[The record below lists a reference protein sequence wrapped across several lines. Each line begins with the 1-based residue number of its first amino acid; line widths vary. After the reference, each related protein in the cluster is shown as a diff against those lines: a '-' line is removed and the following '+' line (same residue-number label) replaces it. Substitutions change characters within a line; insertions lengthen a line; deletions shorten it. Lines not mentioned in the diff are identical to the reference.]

1 MAQEP
6 EEKMDE
12 VKGEVYEPAPRGAA
26 RVEGVDLAAIDARLK
41 ECAEF
46 FMKHCDEADY
56 RNLDWYQW
64 RMQLRFAAGDDVYE
78 VVDDAFMAARCLHE
92 RHAMHLELKPPE
104 MFMTRRIMP
113 VELGIISGMPM
124 LTLEFSATYGLPL
137 MMVLGGTAPEDL
149 MSEANLMTS
158 YFRRGFCAD
167 FAELT
172 GLSAVIYAGVIAAI
186 GRGFDDEATLGINTY
201 AKARDSLRGMPPASL
216 LPKIKRYDALI
227 TALACLCAGNIE
239 MIGDVLAP
247 EAEAFEA
254 EQRRRGGEAYL
265 SPSKMPVPKY
275 FDTAI
280 LTILALIVLRGETI
294 VLPETGA
301 IAAYRDFVR
310 GLTEIPERR
319 IEVPG
324 LDEESRR
331 ILQEAGIDPDNIGG
345 NEADKSFRD
354 AKEESEARAAAIFEE
369 KQRLAQEA
377 VREKIA
383 RGIAE
388 EEKHTSV
395 APQIVE
401 QESLRLSDEDES
413 GEARSRRYDNF
424 FDSGDDNEAQRRFN
438 EESEAPSDAEQKSYA
453 NFFDSGDDDRPASD
467 DAGDDAGDDTRKGQA
482 PGKDFSQFFSGGD
495 DDVER
500 IQAVNAKED
509 AIEGAMGATKDFS
522 AFFAQDDKTDESI
535 RAHVDE
541 ETAATRETGKS
552 YASFFDNLDEAAIPK
567 FDDGSD
573 DMADDARATT
583 SYSADF
589 FSDDKVPLS
598 GLKMTL
604 DPEPEPEPKVVESKP
619 EPPREAYV
627 PTIEDNSPRRDFT
640 QLFDESVPAPTIGLK
655 MSEDA
660 EENAKCYEK
669 AVEHDKSNEAFS
681 DGAEAYDDNGDEG
694 KGRDFTQLF
703 NESVPA
709 PTIGLKMSEDAE
721 ENAKCYEKA
730 VEHDKS
736 NKAFSDG
743 AEAYDASGDEGKVRD
758 FKRFFDDEAPAGLP
772 TIDDATRDRDDQI
785 RELEREQREKAQ
797 RAIEEREKRA
807 LKLKL
812 DGTEEPELKKPE
824 SYQQRMERLIAE
836 KHQAAKEQALRE
848 REEAMRELEAW
859 KQSEPKAIVV
869 EKLQLTPD
877 APRDP
882 DEVVKKVDPED
893 LVIKGFAYDDLDM
906 IHANTAQKDDVEE
919 DFDLYA
925 AMARKENEQNSDD
938 KDKSEDN
945 SR

>member
-1 MAQEP
+1 MAQKP

-26 RVEGVDLAAIDARLK
+26 RVAGVDLAAIDARLK

-46 FMKHCDEADY
+46 FTKHCDEADY

-254 EQRRRGGEAYL
+254 DQRRRGGEAYL

-413 GEARSRRYDNF
+413 GEARSRRYDTF

-467 DAGDDAGDDTRKGQA
+467 DASDDAGDDARNGQS

-509 AIEGAMGATKDFS
+509 AIEGAVGATKDFS

-604 DPEPEPEPKVVESKP
+604 DPEPEPEPKVADAKP
-619 EPPREAYV
+619 EQLREAYV

-681 DGAEAYDDNGDEG
+681 DGAEAYDADGDAG
-694 KGRDFTQLF
+694 KG
-703 NESVPA
+703 
-709 PTIGLKMSEDAE
+709 
-721 ENAKCYEKA
+721 
-730 VEHDKS
+730 
-736 NKAFSDG
+736 
-743 AEAYDASGDEGKVRD
+743 RD
-758 FKRFFDDEAPAGLP
+758 FKRFFDDEAPAGMP

-859 KQSEPKAIVV
+859 KQSEPKAIVI

-925 AMARKENEQNSDD
+925 AMARKESEQNSDN

-945 SR
+945 SQ

>member
-1 MAQEP
+1 MAQKP

-26 RVEGVDLAAIDARLK
+26 RVAGVDLAAIDARLK

-46 FMKHCDEADY
+46 FTKHCDEADY

-92 RHAMHLELKPPE
+92 GHAMHLELKPPE

-254 EQRRRGGEAYL
+254 DQRRRGGEAYL

-413 GEARSRRYDNF
+413 GEARSRRYDDF

-467 DAGDDAGDDTRKGQA
+467 DAGDDAGDDARNGQS

-509 AIEGAMGATKDFS
+509 AIEGAVGATKDFS

-604 DPEPEPEPKVVESKP
+604 DPEPEPEPKVADAKP

-681 DGAEAYDDNGDEG
+681 DGAEAYDADGDAG
-694 KGRDFTQLF
+694 KG
-703 NESVPA
+703 
-709 PTIGLKMSEDAE
+709 
-721 ENAKCYEKA
+721 
-730 VEHDKS
+730 
-736 NKAFSDG
+736 
-743 AEAYDASGDEGKVRD
+743 RD
-758 FKRFFDDEAPAGLP
+758 FKRFFDDEAPAGMP

-859 KQSEPKAIVV
+859 KQSEPKAIVI

-925 AMARKENEQNSDD
+925 AMARKESEQNSDN

-945 SR
+945 SQ

>member
-1 MAQEP
+1 MAQKP

-26 RVEGVDLAAIDARLK
+26 RVAGVDLAAIDARLK

-46 FMKHCDEADY
+46 FTKHCDEADY

-254 EQRRRGGEAYL
+254 DQRRRGGEAYL

-467 DAGDDAGDDTRKGQA
+467 DAGDDARNGQS

-509 AIEGAMGATKDFS
+509 AIESAVGATKDFS

-604 DPEPEPEPKVVESKP
+604 DPEPEPEPKVADAKP

-681 DGAEAYDDNGDEG
+681 DGAEAYDADGDAG
-694 KGRDFTQLF
+694 KG
-703 NESVPA
+703 
-709 PTIGLKMSEDAE
+709 
-721 ENAKCYEKA
+721 
-730 VEHDKS
+730 
-736 NKAFSDG
+736 
-743 AEAYDASGDEGKVRD
+743 RD
-758 FKRFFDDEAPAGLP
+758 FKRFFDDEAPAGMP

-859 KQSEPKAIVV
+859 KQSEPKAIVI

-925 AMARKENEQNSDD
+925 AMARKESEQNSDN

-945 SR
+945 SQ

>member
-1 MAQEP
+1 MAQKP

-26 RVEGVDLAAIDARLK
+26 RVAGVDLAAIDARLK

-46 FMKHCDEADY
+46 FTKHCDEADY

-254 EQRRRGGEAYL
+254 DQRRRGGEAYL

-413 GEARSRRYDNF
+413 GESRSRRYDNF

-467 DAGDDAGDDTRKGQA
+467 DARNGQS

-509 AIEGAMGATKDFS
+509 AIEGAVGATKDFS

-604 DPEPEPEPKVVESKP
+604 DPEPEPEPKVADAKP

-660 EENAKCYEK
+660 DENAKCYEK

-681 DGAEAYDDNGDEG
+681 DGAEAYDADGDAG
-694 KGRDFTQLF
+694 KG
-703 NESVPA
+703 
-709 PTIGLKMSEDAE
+709 
-721 ENAKCYEKA
+721 
-730 VEHDKS
+730 
-736 NKAFSDG
+736 
-743 AEAYDASGDEGKVRD
+743 RD
-758 FKRFFDDEAPAGLP
+758 FKRFFDDEAPAGMP

-859 KQSEPKAIVV
+859 KQSEPKAIVI

-906 IHANTAQKDDVEE
+906 IHSNTAQKDDVEE

-925 AMARKENEQNSDD
+925 AMARKESEQNSDN

-945 SR
+945 SQ

>member
-1 MAQEP
+1 MAQKP

-26 RVEGVDLAAIDARLK
+26 RVAGVDLAAIDARLK

-46 FMKHCDEADY
+46 FTKHCDEADY

-254 EQRRRGGEAYL
+254 DQRRRGGEAYL

-413 GEARSRRYDNF
+413 GESRSRRYDNF

-453 NFFDSGDDDRPASD
+453 NFFDSGDDDRPAGD
-467 DAGDDAGDDTRKGQA
+467 DAGDDARNGQS

-509 AIEGAMGATKDFS
+509 AIEGAVGATKDFS

-604 DPEPEPEPKVVESKP
+604 DPEPEPEPKVADAKP

-681 DGAEAYDDNGDEG
+681 DGAEAYDADGDAG
-694 KGRDFTQLF
+694 KG
-703 NESVPA
+703 
-709 PTIGLKMSEDAE
+709 
-721 ENAKCYEKA
+721 
-730 VEHDKS
+730 
-736 NKAFSDG
+736 
-743 AEAYDASGDEGKVRD
+743 RD
-758 FKRFFDDEAPAGLP
+758 FKRFFDDEAPAGMP

-859 KQSEPKAIVV
+859 KQSEPKAIVI

-925 AMARKENEQNSDD
+925 AMARKESEQNSDN

-945 SR
+945 SQ

>member
-1 MAQEP
+1 MAQKP

-26 RVEGVDLAAIDARLK
+26 RVAGVDLAAIDARLK

-46 FMKHCDEADY
+46 FTKHCDEADY

-254 EQRRRGGEAYL
+254 DQRRRGGEAYL

-310 GLTEIPERR
+310 GMTEIPERR

-467 DAGDDAGDDTRKGQA
+467 DAGDDARNGQS

-509 AIEGAMGATKDFS
+509 AIEGAVGATKDFS

-604 DPEPEPEPKVVESKP
+604 DPEPEPEPKVADAKP
-619 EPPREAYV
+619 EQLREAYV

-681 DGAEAYDDNGDEG
+681 DGAEAYDADGDAG
-694 KGRDFTQLF
+694 KG
-703 NESVPA
+703 
-709 PTIGLKMSEDAE
+709 
-721 ENAKCYEKA
+721 
-730 VEHDKS
+730 
-736 NKAFSDG
+736 
-743 AEAYDASGDEGKVRD
+743 RD
-758 FKRFFDDEAPAGLP
+758 FKRFFDDEAPAGMP

-859 KQSEPKAIVV
+859 KQSEPKAIVI

-925 AMARKENEQNSDD
+925 AMARKESEQNSDN

-945 SR
+945 SQ

>member
-46 FMKHCDEADY
+46 FTKHCDEADY

-254 EQRRRGGEAYL
+254 DQRRRGGEAYL

-354 AKEESEARAAAIFEE
+354 AKEESESRAAAIFEE

-401 QESLRLSDEDES
+401 QESLRLNDEDES

-438 EESEAPSDAEQKSYA
+438 EESETPSDAEQKSYA

-467 DAGDDAGDDTRKGQA
+467 DAGDDARNASA

-640 QLFDESVPAPTIGLK
+640 QLFD
-655 MSEDA
+655 
-660 EENAKCYEK
+660 
-669 AVEHDKSNEAFS
+669 
-681 DGAEAYDDNGDEG
+681 
-694 KGRDFTQLF
+694 
-703 NESVPA
+703 ESVPA

>member
-1 MAQEP
+1 MAQKP

-26 RVEGVDLAAIDARLK
+26 RVAGVDLAAIDARLK

-46 FMKHCDEADY
+46 FTKHCDEADY

-254 EQRRRGGEAYL
+254 DQRRRGGEAYL

-467 DAGDDAGDDTRKGQA
+467 DAGDDAGDDARNGQS

-509 AIEGAMGATKDFS
+509 AIEGAAGATKDFS

-604 DPEPEPEPKVVESKP
+604 DPEPEPEPKVADSKP

-681 DGAEAYDDNGDEG
+681 DGAEAYDADGDAG
-694 KGRDFTQLF
+694 KG
-703 NESVPA
+703 
-709 PTIGLKMSEDAE
+709 
-721 ENAKCYEKA
+721 
-730 VEHDKS
+730 
-736 NKAFSDG
+736 
-743 AEAYDASGDEGKVRD
+743 RD
-758 FKRFFDDEAPAGLP
+758 FKRFFDDEAPAGMP

-859 KQSEPKAIVV
+859 KQSEPKAIVI

-925 AMARKENEQNSDD
+925 AMARKESEQNSDN

-945 SR
+945 SQ

>member
-1 MAQEP
+1 MAQKP

-26 RVEGVDLAAIDARLK
+26 RVAGVDLAAIDARLK

-46 FMKHCDEADY
+46 FTKHCDEADY

-254 EQRRRGGEAYL
+254 DQRRRGGEAYL

-467 DAGDDAGDDTRKGQA
+467 GAGDDAGDDARNGQS

-509 AIEGAMGATKDFS
+509 AIEGAVGATKDFS

-604 DPEPEPEPKVVESKP
+604 DPEPEPEPKVADAKP

-681 DGAEAYDDNGDEG
+681 DGAEAYDADGDAG
-694 KGRDFTQLF
+694 KG
-703 NESVPA
+703 
-709 PTIGLKMSEDAE
+709 
-721 ENAKCYEKA
+721 
-730 VEHDKS
+730 
-736 NKAFSDG
+736 
-743 AEAYDASGDEGKVRD
+743 RD
-758 FKRFFDDEAPAGLP
+758 FKRFFDDEAPAGMP

-859 KQSEPKAIVV
+859 KQSEPKAIVI

-925 AMARKENEQNSDD
+925 AMARKESEQNSDN

-945 SR
+945 SQ

>member
-26 RVEGVDLAAIDARLK
+26 RVAGVDLAAIDARLK

-46 FMKHCDEADY
+46 FTKHCDEADY

-301 IAAYRDFVR
+301 MAAYRDFVR

-383 RGIAE
+383 RGIAK

-401 QESLRLSDEDES
+401 QESLRLNDEDGS

-467 DAGDDAGDDTRKGQA
+467 DAGDDADDDARKGQA
-482 PGKDFSQFFSGGD
+482 PGKDFSQFFSAGD

-509 AIEGAMGATKDFS
+509 AIEGAVGATKDFS

-604 DPEPEPEPKVVESKP
+604 DPEPEPEPKVAEAKP

-681 DGAEAYDDNGDEG
+681 DGAEAYDDSGDEG

-703 NESVPA
+703 DESVPA

-736 NKAFSDG
+736 NEAFSDD
-743 AEAYDASGDEGKVRD
+743 AEAYDASGDAGKGRD

-925 AMARKENEQNSDD
+925 AMARKENEQNSDN

-945 SR
+945 SQ

>member
-1 MAQEP
+1 MAQKP

-26 RVEGVDLAAIDARLK
+26 RVAGVDLAAIDARLK

-46 FMKHCDEADY
+46 FTKHCDEADY

-254 EQRRRGGEAYL
+254 DQRRRGGEAYL

-413 GEARSRRYDNF
+413 GEARLRRYDNF

-467 DAGDDAGDDTRKGQA
+467 DAGDDARNGQS

-509 AIEGAMGATKDFS
+509 AIEGAVGATKDFS

-604 DPEPEPEPKVVESKP
+604 DPEPEPEPKVADAKP

-681 DGAEAYDDNGDEG
+681 DGAEAYDADGDAG
-694 KGRDFTQLF
+694 KG
-703 NESVPA
+703 
-709 PTIGLKMSEDAE
+709 
-721 ENAKCYEKA
+721 
-730 VEHDKS
+730 
-736 NKAFSDG
+736 
-743 AEAYDASGDEGKVRD
+743 RD
-758 FKRFFDDEAPAGLP
+758 FKRFFDDEAPAGMP

-859 KQSEPKAIVV
+859 KQSEPKAIVI

-925 AMARKENEQNSDD
+925 AMARKESEQNSDN
-938 KDKSEDN
+938 KDNSEDN
-945 SR
+945 SQ

>member
-1 MAQEP
+1 MAQKP

-26 RVEGVDLAAIDARLK
+26 RVAGVDLAAIDARLK

-46 FMKHCDEADY
+46 FTKHCDEADY

-254 EQRRRGGEAYL
+254 DQRRRGGEAYL

-453 NFFDSGDDDRPASD
+453 NFFNSGDDDRPASD
-467 DAGDDAGDDTRKGQA
+467 DAGDDAGDDARNGQS

-509 AIEGAMGATKDFS
+509 AIEGAVGATKDFS

-604 DPEPEPEPKVVESKP
+604 DPEPEPEPKVADAKP

-681 DGAEAYDDNGDEG
+681 DGAEAYDADGDAG
-694 KGRDFTQLF
+694 KG
-703 NESVPA
+703 
-709 PTIGLKMSEDAE
+709 
-721 ENAKCYEKA
+721 
-730 VEHDKS
+730 
-736 NKAFSDG
+736 
-743 AEAYDASGDEGKVRD
+743 RD
-758 FKRFFDDEAPAGLP
+758 FKRFFDDEAPAGMP

-859 KQSEPKAIVV
+859 KQSEPKAIVI

-925 AMARKENEQNSDD
+925 AMARKESEQNSDN

-945 SR
+945 SQ

>member
-1 MAQEP
+1 MAQKP

-26 RVEGVDLAAIDARLK
+26 RVAGVDLAAIDARLK

-46 FMKHCDEADY
+46 FTKHCDEADY

-227 TALACLCAGNIE
+227 TALACLCADNIE

-254 EQRRRGGEAYL
+254 DQRRRGGEAYL

-413 GEARSRRYDNF
+413 GEARLRRYDNF

-467 DAGDDAGDDTRKGQA
+467 DAGDDARNGQS

-509 AIEGAMGATKDFS
+509 AIEGAVGATKDFS

-535 RAHVDE
+535 RAHIDE

-604 DPEPEPEPKVVESKP
+604 DPEPEPEPKVADAKP

-681 DGAEAYDDNGDEG
+681 DGAEAYDADGDAG
-694 KGRDFTQLF
+694 KG
-703 NESVPA
+703 
-709 PTIGLKMSEDAE
+709 
-721 ENAKCYEKA
+721 
-730 VEHDKS
+730 
-736 NKAFSDG
+736 
-743 AEAYDASGDEGKVRD
+743 RD
-758 FKRFFDDEAPAGLP
+758 FKRFFDDEAPAGMP

-859 KQSEPKAIVV
+859 KQSEPKAIVI

-906 IHANTAQKDDVEE
+906 IHANTAQKDDIEE

-925 AMARKENEQNSDD
+925 AMARKESEQNSDN
-938 KDKSEDN
+938 KDKPEDN
-945 SR
+945 SQ

>member
-1 MAQEP
+1 MAQKP

-26 RVEGVDLAAIDARLK
+26 RVAGVDLAAIDARLK

-46 FMKHCDEADY
+46 FTKHCDEADY

-254 EQRRRGGEAYL
+254 DQRRRGGEAYL

-413 GEARSRRYDNF
+413 GESRSRRYDNF

-467 DAGDDAGDDTRKGQA
+467 DARNGQS

-509 AIEGAMGATKDFS
+509 AIEGAVGATKDFS

-604 DPEPEPEPKVVESKP
+604 DPEPEPEPKVADAKP

-669 AVEHDKSNEAFS
+669 AAEHDKSNEAFS
-681 DGAEAYDDNGDEG
+681 DGAEAYDADGDAG
-694 KGRDFTQLF
+694 KG
-703 NESVPA
+703 
-709 PTIGLKMSEDAE
+709 
-721 ENAKCYEKA
+721 
-730 VEHDKS
+730 
-736 NKAFSDG
+736 
-743 AEAYDASGDEGKVRD
+743 RD
-758 FKRFFDDEAPAGLP
+758 FKRFFDDEAPAGMP

-859 KQSEPKAIVV
+859 KQSEPKAIVI

-906 IHANTAQKDDVEE
+906 IHSNTAQKDDVEE

-925 AMARKENEQNSDD
+925 AMARKESEQNSDN

-945 SR
+945 SQ

>member
-1 MAQEP
+1 MAQKP

-26 RVEGVDLAAIDARLK
+26 RVAGVDLAAIDARLK

-46 FMKHCDEADY
+46 FTKHCDEADY

-254 EQRRRGGEAYL
+254 DQRRRGGEAYL

-413 GEARSRRYDNF
+413 GESRSRRYDNF

-467 DAGDDAGDDTRKGQA
+467 DAGDDARNGQS

-509 AIEGAMGATKDFS
+509 AIEGAVGATKDFS

-604 DPEPEPEPKVVESKP
+604 DPEPEPEPKVADAKP

-681 DGAEAYDDNGDEG
+681 DGAEAYDADGDAG
-694 KGRDFTQLF
+694 KG
-703 NESVPA
+703 
-709 PTIGLKMSEDAE
+709 
-721 ENAKCYEKA
+721 
-730 VEHDKS
+730 
-736 NKAFSDG
+736 
-743 AEAYDASGDEGKVRD
+743 RD
-758 FKRFFDDEAPAGLP
+758 FKRFFDDEAPAGMP

-859 KQSEPKAIVV
+859 KQSEPKAIVI

-925 AMARKENEQNSDD
+925 AMARKESEQNSDN

-945 SR
+945 SQ

>member
-1 MAQEP
+1 MAQKP

-26 RVEGVDLAAIDARLK
+26 RVAGVDLAAIDARLK

-46 FMKHCDEADY
+46 FTKHCDEADY

-254 EQRRRGGEAYL
+254 DQRRRGGEAYL

-413 GEARSRRYDNF
+413 GESRSRRYDNF

-467 DAGDDAGDDTRKGQA
+467 DAGDDAGDDARNGQS

-509 AIEGAMGATKDFS
+509 AIEGAVGATKDFS

-604 DPEPEPEPKVVESKP
+604 DPEPEPEPKVADAKP

-681 DGAEAYDDNGDEG
+681 DGAEAYDADGDAGEG
-694 KGRDFTQLF
+694 
-703 NESVPA
+703 
-709 PTIGLKMSEDAE
+709 
-721 ENAKCYEKA
+721 
-730 VEHDKS
+730 
-736 NKAFSDG
+736 
-743 AEAYDASGDEGKVRD
+743 RD
-758 FKRFFDDEAPAGLP
+758 FKRFFDDEAPAGMP

-859 KQSEPKAIVV
+859 KQSEPKAIVI

-925 AMARKENEQNSDD
+925 AMARKESEQNSDN

-945 SR
+945 SQ

>member
-1 MAQEP
+1 MAQKP

-26 RVEGVDLAAIDARLK
+26 RVAGVDLAAIDARLK

-46 FMKHCDEADY
+46 FTKHCDEADY

-254 EQRRRGGEAYL
+254 DQRRRGGEAYL

-467 DAGDDAGDDTRKGQA
+467 DAGDDAGDDARNGQS
-482 PGKDFSQFFSGGD
+482 PRKDFSQFFSGGD

-509 AIEGAMGATKDFS
+509 AIEGAVGATKDFS

-604 DPEPEPEPKVVESKP
+604 DPEPEPEPKVADAKP

-681 DGAEAYDDNGDEG
+681 DGAEAYDADGDAG
-694 KGRDFTQLF
+694 KG
-703 NESVPA
+703 
-709 PTIGLKMSEDAE
+709 
-721 ENAKCYEKA
+721 
-730 VEHDKS
+730 
-736 NKAFSDG
+736 
-743 AEAYDASGDEGKVRD
+743 RD
-758 FKRFFDDEAPAGLP
+758 FKRFFDDEAPAGMP

-859 KQSEPKAIVV
+859 KQSEPKAIVI

-906 IHANTAQKDDVEE
+906 IHANAAQKDDIEE

-925 AMARKENEQNSDD
+925 AMARKESEQNSDN

-945 SR
+945 SQ

>member
-1 MAQEP
+1 MAQKP

-26 RVEGVDLAAIDARLK
+26 RVAGVDLAAIDARLK

-46 FMKHCDEADY
+46 FTKHCDEADY

-247 EAEAFEA
+247 EAESFEA
-254 EQRRRGGEAYL
+254 DQRRRGGEAYL

-467 DAGDDAGDDTRKGQA
+467 DAGDDAGDDARNGQS

-509 AIEGAMGATKDFS
+509 AIEGAVGATKDFS

-604 DPEPEPEPKVVESKP
+604 DPEPEPEPKVADAKP

-681 DGAEAYDDNGDEG
+681 DGAEAYDADGDAGEG
-694 KGRDFTQLF
+694 
-703 NESVPA
+703 
-709 PTIGLKMSEDAE
+709 
-721 ENAKCYEKA
+721 
-730 VEHDKS
+730 
-736 NKAFSDG
+736 
-743 AEAYDASGDEGKVRD
+743 RD
-758 FKRFFDDEAPAGLP
+758 FKRFFDDEAPAGMP

-859 KQSEPKAIVV
+859 KQSEPKAIVI

-925 AMARKENEQNSDD
+925 AMARKESEQNSDN

-945 SR
+945 SQ

>member
-1 MAQEP
+1 MAQKP

-26 RVEGVDLAAIDARLK
+26 RVAGVDLAAIDARLK

-46 FMKHCDEADY
+46 FTKHCDEADY

-254 EQRRRGGEAYL
+254 DQRRRGGEAYL

-424 FDSGDDNEAQRRFN
+424 FDSSDDNEAQRRFN

-467 DAGDDAGDDTRKGQA
+467 DAGDDARNGQS

-509 AIEGAMGATKDFS
+509 AIEGAVGATKDFS

-604 DPEPEPEPKVVESKP
+604 DPEPEPEPKVADAKP

-681 DGAEAYDDNGDEG
+681 DGAEAYDADGDAG
-694 KGRDFTQLF
+694 KG
-703 NESVPA
+703 
-709 PTIGLKMSEDAE
+709 
-721 ENAKCYEKA
+721 
-730 VEHDKS
+730 
-736 NKAFSDG
+736 
-743 AEAYDASGDEGKVRD
+743 RD
-758 FKRFFDDEAPAGLP
+758 FKRFFDDEAPAGMP

-859 KQSEPKAIVV
+859 KQSEPKAIVI

-925 AMARKENEQNSDD
+925 AMARKESEQNSDN

-945 SR
+945 SQ

>member
-1 MAQEP
+1 MAQKP

-26 RVEGVDLAAIDARLK
+26 RVAGVDLAAIDARLK

-46 FMKHCDEADY
+46 FTKHCDEADY

-254 EQRRRGGEAYL
+254 DQRRRGGEAYL

-383 RGIAE
+383 RGITE

-467 DAGDDAGDDTRKGQA
+467 DAGDDAGDDARNGQS

-509 AIEGAMGATKDFS
+509 AIEGAVGATKDFS

-604 DPEPEPEPKVVESKP
+604 DPEPEPEPKVADAKP

-669 AVEHDKSNEAFS
+669 AAEHDKSNEAFS
-681 DGAEAYDDNGDEG
+681 DGAEAYDADGDAG

-703 NESVPA
+703 DESVPA

-730 VEHDKS
+730 AEHDKS
-736 NKAFSDG
+736 NEAFSDG
-743 AEAYDASGDEGKVRD
+743 AEAYDADGDAGKGRD
-758 FKRFFDDEAPAGLP
+758 FKRFFDDEAPAGMP

-859 KQSEPKAIVV
+859 KQSEPKAIVI

-925 AMARKENEQNSDD
+925 AMARKESEQNSDN

-945 SR
+945 SQ

>member
-1 MAQEP
+1 MAQKP

-26 RVEGVDLAAIDARLK
+26 RVAGVDLAAIDARLK

-46 FMKHCDEADY
+46 FTKHCDEADY

-254 EQRRRGGEAYL
+254 DQRRRGGEAYL

-413 GEARSRRYDNF
+413 GEVRSRRYDNF

-467 DAGDDAGDDTRKGQA
+467 DAGDDAGDDARNGQS

-509 AIEGAMGATKDFS
+509 AIEGAVGATKDFS

-604 DPEPEPEPKVVESKP
+604 DPEPEPEPKVADAKP

-681 DGAEAYDDNGDEG
+681 DGAEAYDADGDAG
-694 KGRDFTQLF
+694 KG
-703 NESVPA
+703 
-709 PTIGLKMSEDAE
+709 
-721 ENAKCYEKA
+721 
-730 VEHDKS
+730 
-736 NKAFSDG
+736 
-743 AEAYDASGDEGKVRD
+743 RD
-758 FKRFFDDEAPAGLP
+758 FKRFFDDEAPAGMP

-859 KQSEPKAIVV
+859 KQSEPKAIVI

-925 AMARKENEQNSDD
+925 AMARKESEQNSDN

-945 SR
+945 SQ

>member
-1 MAQEP
+1 MAQKP

-26 RVEGVDLAAIDARLK
+26 RVAGVDLAAIDARLK

-46 FMKHCDEADY
+46 FTKHCDEADY

-254 EQRRRGGEAYL
+254 DQRRRGGEAYL

-467 DAGDDAGDDTRKGQA
+467 DAGDDARNGQS

-509 AIEGAMGATKDFS
+509 AIESAVGATKDFS

-583 SYSADF
+583 SYSAAF

-604 DPEPEPEPKVVESKP
+604 DPEPEPEPKVADAKP

-681 DGAEAYDDNGDEG
+681 DGAEAYDADGDAG
-694 KGRDFTQLF
+694 KG
-703 NESVPA
+703 
-709 PTIGLKMSEDAE
+709 
-721 ENAKCYEKA
+721 
-730 VEHDKS
+730 
-736 NKAFSDG
+736 
-743 AEAYDASGDEGKVRD
+743 RD
-758 FKRFFDDEAPAGLP
+758 FKRFFDDEAPAGMP

-859 KQSEPKAIVV
+859 KQSEPKAIVI

-925 AMARKENEQNSDD
+925 AMARKESEQNSDN

-945 SR
+945 SQ

>member
-26 RVEGVDLAAIDARLK
+26 RVKGVDLAAIDARLK

-46 FMKHCDEADY
+46 FTKHCDEADY

-265 SPSKMPVPKY
+265 SPSKMPVAKY

-401 QESLRLSDEDES
+401 QESLRLSDEDGR

-467 DAGDDAGDDTRKGQA
+467 DAGDDAGDDARNGQS

-509 AIEGAMGATKDFS
+509 AIEGAVGATKDFS

-640 QLFDESVPAPTIGLK
+640 QLFD
-655 MSEDA
+655 
-660 EENAKCYEK
+660 
-669 AVEHDKSNEAFS
+669 
-681 DGAEAYDDNGDEG
+681 
-694 KGRDFTQLF
+694 
-703 NESVPA
+703 ESVPA

>member
-26 RVEGVDLAAIDARLK
+26 RVKGVDLAAIDARLK

-46 FMKHCDEADY
+46 FTKHCDEADY

-254 EQRRRGGEAYL
+254 DQRRRGGEAYL

-401 QESLRLSDEDES
+401 QESLRLSDEDGR

-424 FDSGDDNEAQRRFN
+424 FDSGDNNEAQRRFN

-669 AVEHDKSNEAFS
+669 AVEHDKSN
-681 DGAEAYDDNGDEG
+681 
-694 KGRDFTQLF
+694 
-703 NESVPA
+703 
-709 PTIGLKMSEDAE
+709 
-721 ENAKCYEKA
+721 
-730 VEHDKS
+730 
-736 NKAFSDG
+736 KAFSDG

-906 IHANTAQKDDVEE
+906 IHANTTQKDDVEE

>member
-1 MAQEP
+1 MAQKP

-26 RVEGVDLAAIDARLK
+26 RVAGVDLAAIDARLK

-46 FMKHCDEADY
+46 FTKHCDEADY

-254 EQRRRGGEAYL
+254 DQRRRGGEAYL

-467 DAGDDAGDDTRKGQA
+467 DAGDDARNGQS

-509 AIEGAMGATKDFS
+509 AIESAVGATKDFS

-552 YASFFDNLDEAAIPK
+552 YASFFDNLDEAAMPK

-604 DPEPEPEPKVVESKP
+604 DPEPEPEPKVADAKP

-681 DGAEAYDDNGDEG
+681 DGAEAYDADGDAG
-694 KGRDFTQLF
+694 KG
-703 NESVPA
+703 
-709 PTIGLKMSEDAE
+709 
-721 ENAKCYEKA
+721 
-730 VEHDKS
+730 
-736 NKAFSDG
+736 
-743 AEAYDASGDEGKVRD
+743 RD
-758 FKRFFDDEAPAGLP
+758 FKRFFDDEAPAGMP

-859 KQSEPKAIVV
+859 KQSEPKAIVI

-925 AMARKENEQNSDD
+925 AMARKESEQNSDN

-945 SR
+945 SQ

>member
-1 MAQEP
+1 MAQKP

-26 RVEGVDLAAIDARLK
+26 RVAGVDLAAIDARLK

-46 FMKHCDEADY
+46 FTKHCDEADY

-254 EQRRRGGEAYL
+254 DQRRRGGEAYL

-467 DAGDDAGDDTRKGQA
+467 DAGDDARNGQS

-509 AIEGAMGATKDFS
+509 AIEGAVGATKDFS

-604 DPEPEPEPKVVESKP
+604 DPEPEPEPKVADSKP

-681 DGAEAYDDNGDEG
+681 DGAEAYDADGDAGEG
-694 KGRDFTQLF
+694 
-703 NESVPA
+703 
-709 PTIGLKMSEDAE
+709 
-721 ENAKCYEKA
+721 
-730 VEHDKS
+730 
-736 NKAFSDG
+736 
-743 AEAYDASGDEGKVRD
+743 RD
-758 FKRFFDDEAPAGLP
+758 FKRFFDDEAPAGMP

-859 KQSEPKAIVV
+859 KQSEPKAIVI

-925 AMARKENEQNSDD
+925 AMARKESEQNSDN

-945 SR
+945 SQ

>member
-1 MAQEP
+1 MAQKP

-26 RVEGVDLAAIDARLK
+26 RVAGVDLAAIDARLK

-46 FMKHCDEADY
+46 FTKHCDEADY

-254 EQRRRGGEAYL
+254 DQRRRGGEAYL

-467 DAGDDAGDDTRKGQA
+467 DAGDDARNGQS

-509 AIEGAMGATKDFS
+509 AIEGAVGATKDFS

-604 DPEPEPEPKVVESKP
+604 DPEPEPEPKVADAKP

-681 DGAEAYDDNGDEG
+681 DGAEAYDADGDAGEG
-694 KGRDFTQLF
+694 
-703 NESVPA
+703 
-709 PTIGLKMSEDAE
+709 
-721 ENAKCYEKA
+721 
-730 VEHDKS
+730 
-736 NKAFSDG
+736 
-743 AEAYDASGDEGKVRD
+743 RD
-758 FKRFFDDEAPAGLP
+758 FKRFFDDEAPAGMP

-859 KQSEPKAIVV
+859 KQSEPKAIVI

-925 AMARKENEQNSDD
+925 AMARKESEQNSDN

-945 SR
+945 SQ

>member
-1 MAQEP
+1 MAQKP

-26 RVEGVDLAAIDARLK
+26 RVAGVDLAAIDARLK

-46 FMKHCDEADY
+46 FTKHCDEADY

-254 EQRRRGGEAYL
+254 DQRRRGGEAYL

-467 DAGDDAGDDTRKGQA
+467 DAGDDARNGQS

-509 AIEGAMGATKDFS
+509 AIEGAVGATKDFS

-604 DPEPEPEPKVVESKP
+604 DPEPEPEPKVADAKP

-669 AVEHDKSNEAFS
+669 AAEHDKSNEAFS
-681 DGAEAYDDNGDEG
+681 DGAEAYDADGDAG
-694 KGRDFTQLF
+694 K
-703 NESVPA
+703 E
-709 PTIGLKMSEDAE
+709 
-721 ENAKCYEKA
+721 
-730 VEHDKS
+730 
-736 NKAFSDG
+736 
-743 AEAYDASGDEGKVRD
+743 RD
-758 FKRFFDDEAPAGLP
+758 FKRFFDDEAPAGMP

-859 KQSEPKAIVV
+859 KQSEPKAIVI

-925 AMARKENEQNSDD
+925 AMARKESEQNSDN

-945 SR
+945 SQ

>member
-1 MAQEP
+1 MAQKP

-26 RVEGVDLAAIDARLK
+26 RVAGVDLAAIDARLK

-46 FMKHCDEADY
+46 FTKHCDEADY

-254 EQRRRGGEAYL
+254 DQRRRGGEAYL

-467 DAGDDAGDDTRKGQA
+467 DAGDDAGDDARNGQS

-509 AIEGAMGATKDFS
+509 AIEGAVGATKDFS

-604 DPEPEPEPKVVESKP
+604 DPEPEPEPKVADAKP

-660 EENAKCYEK
+660 EENAKCHEK

-681 DGAEAYDDNGDEG
+681 DGAEAYDADGDAG
-694 KGRDFTQLF
+694 KG
-703 NESVPA
+703 
-709 PTIGLKMSEDAE
+709 
-721 ENAKCYEKA
+721 
-730 VEHDKS
+730 
-736 NKAFSDG
+736 
-743 AEAYDASGDEGKVRD
+743 RD
-758 FKRFFDDEAPAGLP
+758 FKRFFDDEAPAGMP

-859 KQSEPKAIVV
+859 KQSEPKAIVI

-925 AMARKENEQNSDD
+925 AMARKESEQNSDN
-938 KDKSEDN
+938 KGKSEDN
-945 SR
+945 SQ

>member
-1 MAQEP
+1 MAQKP

-26 RVEGVDLAAIDARLK
+26 RVAGVDLAAIDARLK

-46 FMKHCDEADY
+46 FTKHCDEADY

-254 EQRRRGGEAYL
+254 DQRRRGGEAYL

-467 DAGDDAGDDTRKGQA
+467 DAGDDAGDDARNGQS

-509 AIEGAMGATKDFS
+509 AIEGAVGATKDFS

-604 DPEPEPEPKVVESKP
+604 DPKPEPEPKVADAKP

-681 DGAEAYDDNGDEG
+681 DGAEAYDADGDAGEG
-694 KGRDFTQLF
+694 
-703 NESVPA
+703 
-709 PTIGLKMSEDAE
+709 
-721 ENAKCYEKA
+721 
-730 VEHDKS
+730 
-736 NKAFSDG
+736 
-743 AEAYDASGDEGKVRD
+743 RD
-758 FKRFFDDEAPAGLP
+758 FKRFFDDEAPAGMP

-859 KQSEPKAIVV
+859 KQSEPKAIVI

-925 AMARKENEQNSDD
+925 AMARKESEQNSDN

-945 SR
+945 SQ

>member
-1 MAQEP
+1 MAQKP

-26 RVEGVDLAAIDARLK
+26 RVAGVDLAAIDARLK

-46 FMKHCDEADY
+46 FTKHCDEADY

-254 EQRRRGGEAYL
+254 DQRRRGGEAYL

-331 ILQEAGIDPDNIGG
+331 ILQEAGIAPDNIGG

-467 DAGDDAGDDTRKGQA
+467 DAGDDARNGQS

-509 AIEGAMGATKDFS
+509 AIEGAVGATKDFS

-604 DPEPEPEPKVVESKP
+604 DPEPEPEPKVADAKP

-681 DGAEAYDDNGDEG
+681 DGAEAYDADGDAGEG
-694 KGRDFTQLF
+694 
-703 NESVPA
+703 
-709 PTIGLKMSEDAE
+709 
-721 ENAKCYEKA
+721 
-730 VEHDKS
+730 
-736 NKAFSDG
+736 
-743 AEAYDASGDEGKVRD
+743 RD
-758 FKRFFDDEAPAGLP
+758 FKRFFDDEAPAGMP

-859 KQSEPKAIVV
+859 KQSEPKAIVI

-925 AMARKENEQNSDD
+925 AMARKESEQNSDN

-945 SR
+945 SQ

>member
-1 MAQEP
+1 MAQKP

-26 RVEGVDLAAIDARLK
+26 RVAGVDLAAIDARLK

-46 FMKHCDEADY
+46 FTKHCDEADY

-137 MMVLGGTAPEDL
+137 MMVLGGTTPEDL

-254 EQRRRGGEAYL
+254 DQRRRGGEAYL

-467 DAGDDAGDDTRKGQA
+467 DAGDDARNGQS

-509 AIEGAMGATKDFS
+509 AIEGAVGATKDFS

-604 DPEPEPEPKVVESKP
+604 DPEPEPEPKVADAKP

-681 DGAEAYDDNGDEG
+681 DGAEAYDADGDAG
-694 KGRDFTQLF
+694 KG
-703 NESVPA
+703 
-709 PTIGLKMSEDAE
+709 
-721 ENAKCYEKA
+721 
-730 VEHDKS
+730 
-736 NKAFSDG
+736 
-743 AEAYDASGDEGKVRD
+743 RD
-758 FKRFFDDEAPAGLP
+758 FKRFFDDEAPAGMP

-859 KQSEPKAIVV
+859 KQSEPKAIVI

-925 AMARKENEQNSDD
+925 AMARKESEQNSDN

-945 SR
+945 SQ

>member
-1 MAQEP
+1 MAQKP

-26 RVEGVDLAAIDARLK
+26 RVAGVDLAAIDARLK

-46 FMKHCDEADY
+46 FTKHCDEADY

-254 EQRRRGGEAYL
+254 DQRRRGGEAYL

-453 NFFDSGDDDRPASD
+453 NFFDSGDDDKPASDDDRPASD
-467 DAGDDAGDDTRKGQA
+467 DAGDDARNGQS

-509 AIEGAMGATKDFS
+509 AIEGAVGATKDFS

-604 DPEPEPEPKVVESKP
+604 DPEPEPEPKVADAKP

-681 DGAEAYDDNGDEG
+681 DGAEAYDADGDAG
-694 KGRDFTQLF
+694 KG
-703 NESVPA
+703 
-709 PTIGLKMSEDAE
+709 
-721 ENAKCYEKA
+721 
-730 VEHDKS
+730 
-736 NKAFSDG
+736 
-743 AEAYDASGDEGKVRD
+743 RD
-758 FKRFFDDEAPAGLP
+758 FKRFFDDEAPAGMP

-859 KQSEPKAIVV
+859 KQSEPKAIVI

-925 AMARKENEQNSDD
+925 AMARKESEQNSDN

-945 SR
+945 SQ

>member
-1 MAQEP
+1 MAQKP

-26 RVEGVDLAAIDARLK
+26 RVAGVDLAAIDARLK

-46 FMKHCDEADY
+46 FTKHCDEADY

-254 EQRRRGGEAYL
+254 DQRRRGGEAYL

-467 DAGDDAGDDTRKGQA
+467 DAGDDAGDDARNGQS

-509 AIEGAMGATKDFS
+509 AIEGAVGATKDFS

-604 DPEPEPEPKVVESKP
+604 DPEPEPEPKVADAKP

-681 DGAEAYDDNGDEG
+681 DGAEAYDADGDAG
-694 KGRDFTQLF
+694 K
-703 NESVPA
+703 E
-709 PTIGLKMSEDAE
+709 
-721 ENAKCYEKA
+721 
-730 VEHDKS
+730 
-736 NKAFSDG
+736 
-743 AEAYDASGDEGKVRD
+743 RD
-758 FKRFFDDEAPAGLP
+758 FKRFFDDEAPAGMP

-859 KQSEPKAIVV
+859 KQSEPKAIVI

-925 AMARKENEQNSDD
+925 AMARKESEQNSDN

-945 SR
+945 SQ

>member
-1 MAQEP
+1 MAQKP

-26 RVEGVDLAAIDARLK
+26 RVAGVDLAAIDARLK

-46 FMKHCDEADY
+46 FTKHCDEADY

-247 EAEAFEA
+247 EAESFEA
-254 EQRRRGGEAYL
+254 DQRRRGGEAYL

-467 DAGDDAGDDTRKGQA
+467 DAGDDAGDDARNGQS

-509 AIEGAMGATKDFS
+509 AIESAVGATKDFS

-604 DPEPEPEPKVVESKP
+604 DPEPEPEPKVADAKP

-669 AVEHDKSNEAFS
+669 AAEHDKSNEAFS
-681 DGAEAYDDNGDEG
+681 DGAEAYDADGDAG
-694 KGRDFTQLF
+694 KG
-703 NESVPA
+703 
-709 PTIGLKMSEDAE
+709 
-721 ENAKCYEKA
+721 
-730 VEHDKS
+730 
-736 NKAFSDG
+736 
-743 AEAYDASGDEGKVRD
+743 RD
-758 FKRFFDDEAPAGLP
+758 FKRFFDDEAPAGMP

-859 KQSEPKAIVV
+859 KQSEPKAIVI

-925 AMARKENEQNSDD
+925 AMARKESEHNSDN

-945 SR
+945 SQ

>member
-1 MAQEP
+1 MAQKP

-26 RVEGVDLAAIDARLK
+26 RVAGVDLAAIDARLK

-46 FMKHCDEADY
+46 FTKHCDEADY

-254 EQRRRGGEAYL
+254 DQRRRGGEAYL

-467 DAGDDAGDDTRKGQA
+467 DAGDDAGDDARNGQS

-509 AIEGAMGATKDFS
+509 AIEGAVGATKDFS

-604 DPEPEPEPKVVESKP
+604 DPEPEPEPKVADAKP

-681 DGAEAYDDNGDEG
+681 DGAEAYDADGDAG
-694 KGRDFTQLF
+694 KG
-703 NESVPA
+703 
-709 PTIGLKMSEDAE
+709 
-721 ENAKCYEKA
+721 
-730 VEHDKS
+730 
-736 NKAFSDG
+736 
-743 AEAYDASGDEGKVRD
+743 RD
-758 FKRFFDDEAPAGLP
+758 FKRFFDDEAPAGMP

-836 KHQAAKEQALRE
+836 KQQAAKEQALRE

-859 KQSEPKAIVV
+859 KQSEPKAIVI

-925 AMARKENEQNSDD
+925 AMARKESEQNSDN

-945 SR
+945 SQ

>member
-26 RVEGVDLAAIDARLK
+26 RVAGVDLAAIDARLK

-46 FMKHCDEADY
+46 FTKHCDEADY

-254 EQRRRGGEAYL
+254 DQRRRGGEAYL

-401 QESLRLSDEDES
+401 QESLRLNDEDGS

-438 EESEAPSDAEQKSYA
+438 EESETPSDAEQKSYA

-467 DAGDDAGDDTRKGQA
+467 DAGDDARKGQA

-509 AIEGAMGATKDFS
+509 AIEGAVGATKDFS

-669 AVEHDKSNEAFS
+669 AVEHDKSNE
-681 DGAEAYDDNGDEG
+681 
-694 KGRDFTQLF
+694 
-703 NESVPA
+703 
-709 PTIGLKMSEDAE
+709 
-721 ENAKCYEKA
+721 
-730 VEHDKS
+730 
-736 NKAFSDG
+736 AFSDG

>member
-1 MAQEP
+1 MAQKP

-26 RVEGVDLAAIDARLK
+26 RVAGVDLAAIDARLK

-46 FMKHCDEADY
+46 FTKHCDEADY

-254 EQRRRGGEAYL
+254 DQRRRGGEAYL

-467 DAGDDAGDDTRKGQA
+467 DAGDDAGDDARNGQS

-509 AIEGAMGATKDFS
+509 AIEGAVGATKDFS

-604 DPEPEPEPKVVESKP
+604 DPEPEPEPKVADAKP

-681 DGAEAYDDNGDEG
+681 DGAEAYDADGDAG
-694 KGRDFTQLF
+694 KG
-703 NESVPA
+703 
-709 PTIGLKMSEDAE
+709 
-721 ENAKCYEKA
+721 
-730 VEHDKS
+730 
-736 NKAFSDG
+736 
-743 AEAYDASGDEGKVRD
+743 RD
-758 FKRFFDDEAPAGLP
+758 FKRFFDDEAPAGMP

-859 KQSEPKAIVV
+859 KQSEPKAIVI

-925 AMARKENEQNSDD
+925 AMARKESEQNSDN

-945 SR
+945 SQ

>member
-1 MAQEP
+1 MAQKP

-26 RVEGVDLAAIDARLK
+26 RVAGVDLAAIDARLK

-46 FMKHCDEADY
+46 FTKHCDEADY

-254 EQRRRGGEAYL
+254 DQRRRGGEAYL

-467 DAGDDAGDDTRKGQA
+467 DAGDDARNGQS

-509 AIEGAMGATKDFS
+509 AIEGAVGATKDFS

-604 DPEPEPEPKVVESKP
+604 DPEPEPEPKVADAKP

-669 AVEHDKSNEAFS
+669 AAEHDKSNEAFS
-681 DGAEAYDDNGDEG
+681 DGAEAYDADGDAG
-694 KGRDFTQLF
+694 KG
-703 NESVPA
+703 
-709 PTIGLKMSEDAE
+709 
-721 ENAKCYEKA
+721 
-730 VEHDKS
+730 
-736 NKAFSDG
+736 
-743 AEAYDASGDEGKVRD
+743 RD
-758 FKRFFDDEAPAGLP
+758 FKRFFDDEAPAGMP

-859 KQSEPKAIVV
+859 KQSEPKAIVI

-925 AMARKENEQNSDD
+925 AMARKESEQNSDN

-945 SR
+945 SQ

>member
-1 MAQEP
+1 MAQKP

-26 RVEGVDLAAIDARLK
+26 RVAGVDLAAIDARLK

-46 FMKHCDEADY
+46 FTKHCDEADY

-254 EQRRRGGEAYL
+254 DQRRRGGEAYL

-467 DAGDDAGDDTRKGQA
+467 DAGDDARNGQS

-509 AIEGAMGATKDFS
+509 AIEGAVGATKDFS

-604 DPEPEPEPKVVESKP
+604 DPEPEPEPKVADAKP

-669 AVEHDKSNEAFS
+669 AAEHDKSNEAFS
-681 DGAEAYDDNGDEG
+681 DGAEAYDADGDAGEG
-694 KGRDFTQLF
+694 
-703 NESVPA
+703 
-709 PTIGLKMSEDAE
+709 
-721 ENAKCYEKA
+721 
-730 VEHDKS
+730 
-736 NKAFSDG
+736 
-743 AEAYDASGDEGKVRD
+743 RD
-758 FKRFFDDEAPAGLP
+758 FKRFFDDEAPAGMP

-859 KQSEPKAIVV
+859 KQSEPKAIVI

-925 AMARKENEQNSDD
+925 AMARKESEQNSDN

-945 SR
+945 SQ